1 MSRTLPTSK
10 MSRTAGRRA
19 TIGAKPAGKAHR
31 RRLACE
37 RLEDRRLLNGVTLIT
52 HGFEFLS
59 SNVESLTWLNTM
71 AASIAGQVSEA
82 YTGSAVVIG
91 SCQLRSK
98 WGWPAPR

>member
-1 MSRTLPTSK
+1 

-31 RRLACE
+31 LRLACQ

-59 SNVESLTWLNTM
+59 SNVESPTWLNTM
-71 AASIAGQVSEA
+71 AASIAGQVSKA
-82 YTGSAVVIG
+82 LYG
-91 SCQLRSK
+91 
-98 WGWPAPR
+98 